1 MARIPLRLPSAPPGH
16 SPFLLAAPTHRKLD
30 PNCPS
35 AGRFTSRAQ
44 DTRAEVQSHQSQN
57 KLTLMGRSPR
67 IGIKRR
73 LALKAR
79 DNWCS
84 AGQAM
89 SGEAAPHDSLGR
101 SPRNG
106 QRNYLALKARFNHCA
121 RVSKYARY
129 YPAPSALHHYFVPVP
144 RAAP

>member
-1 MARIPLRLPSAPPGH
+1 
-16 SPFLLAAPTHRKLD
+16 
-30 PNCPS
+30 
-35 AGRFTSRAQ
+35 
-44 DTRAEVQSHQSQN
+44 
-57 KLTLMGRSPR
+57 MGRSPR

-101 SPRNG
+101 SPRIGIKN
-106 QRNYLALKARFNHCA
+106 RLALKARDI
-121 RVSKYARY
+121 VELI
-129 YPAPSALHHYFVPVP
+129 PDVPLVKSHP
-144 RAAP
+144 VTFEE